1 MRLRGA
7 EMSSDSWRKNML
19 SRFAGRE
26 DLGKDDLCERH
37 FKELPR
43 EEVLECLELVES
55 ELKIPAGVLRPEDKL
70 DTLFEPVSTNN
81 PLHWLTYQVRA
92 GDRQGEISYQLNKRL
107 RKHGTADAWT
117 QIETINDLVRA
128 WCGQTPGQV

>member
-7 EMSSDSWRKNML
+7 EMNGDRWRTNML
-19 SRFAGRE
+19 SRFTGRE
-26 DLGKDDLCERH
+26 DLGKDDLYERY

-43 EEVLECLELVES
+43 GEVLECLELVES
-55 ELKIPAGVLRPEDKL
+55 ELKIPAGILRPEDKL

-81 PLHWLTYQVRA
+81 PLRWLTYQVRA
-92 GDRQGEISYQLNKRL
+92 GDRQAEISYQLNKRL
-107 RKHGTADAWT
+107 RKHDTADAWA

-128 WCGQTPGQV
+128 WCGQSPRQV